1 MSVRG
6 EVAGIP
12 VIKAPRELRTAGR
25 CESLCFL
32 EIVHTV
38 PFRTEFRKSLDEQK
52 GEEEI
57 TLRRISVGLAGGLIL
72 MLLAGAVNVFAAG
85 GTADS
90 GQDRTGSITIN
101 YYDDA
106 DGKKGV
112 SGAGFCAV
120 KVAETSDRYDGYPFT
135 SLIPGLTIDET
146 TMASD
151 AALSVKTCLESGKS
165 LVTYEL
171 ETDQNGL
178 ASVSSVEAGVYLL
191 EETAAAE
198 HHRPSEPVLLTVPYM
213 ERDGSAWNYDVS
225 AAPKPVRTGDLKIT
239 KSVGG
244 NAGDTKKRFRF
255 KVTFGEEGHFSY
267 TSSDGRSGNVSS
279 GGTLELADGESI
291 LIRGLLEGTA
301 YSVTEIRAN
310 MDGYST
316 EAANNEGRIVYAE
329 VTDCRFTNTKNSV
342 TTGSGGGSPGSS
354 SGSSKAGT
362 VKTGDDTDAVLP
374 AILLF
379 ASGGILAGAGLLYD
393 RRRRHSRKGY

>member
-106 DGKKGV
+106 DGKKGI

-146 TMASD
+146 TKASD

-198 HHRPSEPVLLTVPYM
+198 HHRPSEPVLLTVPNM

-225 AAPKPVRTGDLKIT
+225 VAPKPVRTGDLKIT

-267 TSSDGRSGNVSS
+267 TSSDGRSGNVSRPS
-279 GGTLELADGESI
+279 RRDG
-291 LIRGLLEGTA
+291 
-301 YSVTEIRAN
+301 VQC
-310 MDGYST
+310 D
-316 EAANNEGRIVYAE
+316 
-329 VTDCRFTNTKNSV
+329 
-342 TTGSGGGSPGSS
+342 
-354 SGSSKAGT
+354 
-362 VKTGDDTDAVLP
+362 
-374 AILLF
+374 
-379 ASGGILAGAGLLYD
+379 
-393 RRRRHSRKGY
+393 